1 MAFYRAPRSGAR
13 LRDHNDDVNVVDD
26 DVDDDGHDDFDCDV
40 DEADDDDNVEEATLG
55 S

>member
-26 DVDDDGHDDFDCDV
+26 DVDDDGHDDFDDDV